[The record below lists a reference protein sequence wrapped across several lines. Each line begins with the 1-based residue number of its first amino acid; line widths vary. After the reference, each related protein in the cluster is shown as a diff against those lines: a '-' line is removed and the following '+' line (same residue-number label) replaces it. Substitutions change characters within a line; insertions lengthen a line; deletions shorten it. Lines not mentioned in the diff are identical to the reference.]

1 MAYQKL
7 SFYQNGVLLTGSLT
21 FDDSGQA
28 TVTVKYESSSASSTG
43 VGYSVD
49 FDSSQVSVVSVD
61 NVLGGSVASGSLNS
75 DGNGLNFGWADL
87 FGNGWPGSTEAD
99 LATIT
104 FSNNGDSSVNTAPSI
119 TFVSSS
125 AGYEQQVVNPVISII
140 DDASEDTSDNS
151 SDIVVPE
158 LQAQTQHIYISES
171 TMSEDGT
178 QVTVKL
184 SYLADDPTLTGVGF
198 NLNFDS
204 NVLSLDSVSGVA
216 SGSVASGSLNSDG
229 DGLTFAWADPFGGSW
244 PGSSEAEL
252 ATVTFNIAEGATGS
266 TALDIVKTSN
276 AAGFSFDGQ
285 SHDVVI
291 TADVQPEPNPAPE
304 PEPETTPESGG
315 NCA

>member
-7 SFYQNGVLLTGSLT
+7 SFYQNGVLLTGSLA
-21 FDDSGQA
+21 FDDNGHA

-61 NVLGGSVASGSLNS
+61 NVLAGSVAGGSLNS
-75 DGNGLNFGWADL
+75 DGNALTFAWADL
-87 FGNGWPGSTEAD
+87 FGIGWPGSTEAD

-125 AGYEQQVVNPVISII
+125 AGFEQQVVNPVISIV

-198 NLNFDS
+198 N
-204 NVLSLDSVSGVA
+204 
-216 SGSVASGSLNSDG
+216 
-229 DGLTFAWADPFGGSW
+229 
-244 PGSSEAEL
+244 
-252 ATVTFNIAEGATGS
+252 IA
-266 TALDIVKTSN
+266 
-276 AAGFSFDGQ
+276 
-285 SHDVVI
+285 
-291 TADVQPEPNPAPE
+291 
-304 PEPETTPESGG
+304 
-315 NCA
+315 